1 MKALPI
7 RILGD
12 PVLRTPAEE
21 VKEISE
27 EVKRLAASMVATM
40 FKGKGLGL
48 AANQVG
54 ELKRICVLK
63 TKVLDA
69 DVGIVARH
77 FINPKILYMDGENE
91 DEEGCLSIP
100 GLYYP
105 IVRPDEVVIQALELR
120 EGEVVPV
127 EMEAKG
133 LMARTIL
140 HEIDHLDGIL
150 FIDRL
155 DMFTRASLIADWE
168 KSRRTMTG

>member
-1 MKALPI
+1 
-7 RILGD
+7 
-12 PVLRTPAEE
+12 
-21 VKEISE
+21 
-27 EVKRLAASMVATM
+27 
-40 FKGKGLGL
+40 
-48 AANQVG
+48 
-54 ELKRICVLK
+54 
-63 TKVLDA
+63 
-69 DVGIVARH
+69 
-77 FINPKILYMDGENE
+77 MDGENE